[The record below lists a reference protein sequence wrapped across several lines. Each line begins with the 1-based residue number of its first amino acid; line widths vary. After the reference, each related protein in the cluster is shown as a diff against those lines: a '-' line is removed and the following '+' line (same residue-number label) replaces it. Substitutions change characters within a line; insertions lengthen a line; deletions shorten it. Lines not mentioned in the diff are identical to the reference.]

1 MINMVPPPQ
10 HSHGDEAA
18 WQAWLKKNRVQD
30 RFRFERR
37 LRVFGLVAVFVTVSV
52 LLWTFAR

>member
-1 MINMVPPPQ
+1 MTNMLQLPTDPHV
-10 HSHGDEAA
+10 DEAT
-18 WQAWLKKNRVQD
+18 WQAWLKKNQVQD

-37 LRVFGLVAVFVTVSV
+37 LRVFGLVAVFVTVSA